1 MRYTVDQAAR
11 SVRKSARTV
20 RRWIA
25 DGHVQAS
32 AEPGK
37 LGTRYTFTRDQ
48 LEALRTYAARDAEP
62 AIPTVEPVAS
72 AEPVAE
78 LEQTTALAPAS
89 AAQPLDLA
97 GLVAAV
103 SAAVDAERQAGRE
116 QLERQAA
123 SYRAQLDAERQA
135 HAAIVAAMRAQLD
148 AERRRADDAAD
159 ATAHARA
166 LLEDARGLV
175 AAQAATIAAMQQRAA
190 TTATRSTRSTQPLDR
205 GALRSIAGGV

>member
-1 MRYTVDQAAR
+1 MHALQSAAQI
-11 SVRKSARTV
+11 ARVHPRTL

-25 DGHVQAS
+25 SGRVEATKGRGSNGPAWYFDR
-32 AEPGK
+32 E
-37 LGTRYTFTRDQ
+37 Q
-48 LEALRTYAARDAEP
+48 LDALRTAAARD
-62 AIPTVEPVAS
+62 VEPVIEAAPGAPGAAV
-72 AEPVAE
+72 AEQLEPDNAQQLAPVAA
-78 LEQTTALAPAS
+78 T
-89 AAQPLDLA
+89 AQPLDLA

-103 SAAVDAERQAGRE
+103 ASTVAGARADAAADT
-116 QLERQAA
+116 AA

-166 LLEDARGLV
+166 MLEDARGLV
-175 AAQAATIAAMQQRAA
+175 AAQAATIAAMQQRA
-190 TTATRSTRSTQPLDR
+190 TATATRSTQPLDR

>member
-1 MRYTVDQAAR
+1 MNTLQAA
-11 SVRKSARTV
+11 ARAVGMHPRTL

-25 DGHVQAS
+25 DGRVEATKARGRNGQAWFFDR
-32 AEPGK
+32 A
-37 LGTRYTFTRDQ
+37 Q
-48 LEALRTYAARDAEP
+48 LDALRTAAARD
-62 AIPTVEPVAS
+62 VEPVIEA
-72 AEPVAE
+72 ANVADVAE
-78 LEQTTALAPAS
+78 QLEPDNAQQLAPATT

-103 SAAVDAERQAGRE
+103 ASTVAGARADAAADT
-116 QLERQAA
+116 AA

-135 HAAIVAAMRAQLD
+135 HAAIVAAMRRELD